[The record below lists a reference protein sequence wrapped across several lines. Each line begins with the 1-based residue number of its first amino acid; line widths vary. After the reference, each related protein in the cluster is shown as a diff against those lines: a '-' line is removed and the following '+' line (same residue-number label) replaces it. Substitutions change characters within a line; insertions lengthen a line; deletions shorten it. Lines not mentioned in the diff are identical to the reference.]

1 MQRQGAMRQGRRAIV
16 TGGGSGIGRAIA
28 LALAGE
34 GVEVLA
40 LDLRR
45 EGLDETLA
53 AARHLPG
60 HIEPH
65 VLDLTDTAALD
76 RLFTLAFD
84 RERGLEILVNN
95 AGIGQQTR
103 FLEMS
108 RAEWDSIL
116 QVNLGA
122 VFEITQRAARIMLAG
137 IEAGRQ
143 PGARIV
149 NIASVSGLRGNA
161 GRAAYSASKGGLIS
175 FTEVLAVELGA
186 RGITV
191 NAVAPG
197 PVETALTQRVHS
209 PATRAAWAATVPL
222 RRYGLPEEIAAAV
235 AYLCS
240 DAAAY
245 VNGHTLAVDGG
256 FTSAGLIFE
265 PEAGG

>member
-1 MQRQGAMRQGRRAIV
+1 MQRQVPMRQGRRAVV
-16 TGGGSGIGRAIA
+16 TGAGSGIGRAIA

-45 EGLDETLA
+45 AGLDETLA

-60 HIEPH
+60 RIEPH
-65 VLDLTDTAALD
+65 LLDLTDTVALD
-76 RLFTLAFD
+76 RLFALAFD
-84 RERGLEILVNN
+84 GERGLEILVNN
-95 AGIGQQTR
+95 AGIGQQTP

-122 VFEITQRAARIMLAG
+122 VFEITQRAARIML
-137 IEAGRQ
+137 
-143 PGARIV
+143 
-149 NIASVSGLRGNA
+149 SGL
-161 GRAAYSASKGGLIS
+161 AACSAWKGGLIS
-175 FTEVLAVELGA
+175 STEVLAVELGA

-222 RRYGLPEEIAAAV
+222 KRYGLPEEIAAAV

-240 DAAAY
+240 DAAGY
-245 VNGHTLAVDGG
+245 VNGHTLTVDGG
-256 FTSAGLIFE
+256 FATAGLIFE